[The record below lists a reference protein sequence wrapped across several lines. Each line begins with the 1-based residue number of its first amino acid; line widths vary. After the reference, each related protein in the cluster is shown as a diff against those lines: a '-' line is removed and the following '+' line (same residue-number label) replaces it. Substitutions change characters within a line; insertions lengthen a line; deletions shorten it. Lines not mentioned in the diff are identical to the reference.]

1 MIPYAQKKIKMI
13 NPVTGT
19 KVVTTGNHGDKTT
32 RYQFEAHRILEDGS
46 INEEPEWFQKMA
58 FYILNEESKI

>member
-1 MIPYAQKKIKMI
+1 MIPYAQSNIKMI
-13 NPVTGT
+13 NPTTGT

-46 INEEPEWFQKMA
+46 INGEAEWFQKMA
-58 FYILNEESKI
+58 FFMD

>member
-1 MIPYAQKKIKMI
+1 MI